1 MTRGS
6 AFLHGIAVAASFLI
20 LPSPSLAGAQSFH
33 DEAKRAA
40 DLVRAGSYGD
50 AAESLEQAFGI
61 LPVPTALYNAAC
73 YRCLAGDTAKA
84 MADLQR
90 AANAGYSDIDLARKD
105 SDLAPLHGSPGWSSA
120 LSRIGAN
127 REGIRAAYDDS
138 FRTRFEQLYYRTLSE
153 YAEADSIRRNFGRG
167 SKEMARFVND
177 TARRDSLDFP
187 ALVDT
192 IRVHGWPGKSAIG
205 SVASGGLYF
214 AFQRAPVGIQEAVLP
229 NLWLSAYAGEV
240 PILVAAEMEDSIRLA
255 TGLPQIFGTQIDTN
269 PDTGEQT
276 VCLTEDPDA
285 VDARRIGAGLDSI
298 RVSLAAFG
306 VTWDPD
312 SMKTRLAARKAAGDE
327 APARKT
333 KPPGR

>member
-1 MTRGS
+1 MIRGS
-6 AFLHGIAVAASFLI
+6 AFLQGIAASACSLMLLF
-20 LPSPSLAGAQSFH
+20 PSFAGAQTFH

-40 DLVRAGSYGD
+40 GLYKAGAYED
-50 AAESLEQAFGI
+50 AAGALETAFGI
-61 LPVPTALYNAAC
+61 LPVPAALYNAAC
-73 YRCLAGDTAKA
+73 YRCLAGDTAKG

-105 SDLAPLHGSPGWSSA
+105 PDLAPLHGTPGWPA
-120 LSRIGAN
+120 VLSRIREN
-127 REGIRAAYDDS
+127 REGVRAAYDDS

-153 YAEADSIRRNFGRG
+153 YADADSIRRNFGRD
-167 SKEMARFVND
+167 SKEMVRFVNE

-192 IRVHGWPGKSAIG
+192 IRTHGWPGKSAIG
-205 SVASGGLYF
+205 AVASGGLYF

-255 TGLPQIFGTQIDTN
+255 TGLPQIYGTQIDTD

-298 RVSLAAFG
+298 RVSLAEFG
-306 VTWDPD
+306 VTWNPD
-312 SMKTRLAARKAAGDE
+312 RMKTRLTARKAGKKV
-327 APARKT
+327 PAKET
-333 KPPGR
+333 KRPR

>member
-1 MTRGS
+1 MIRRS
-6 AFLHGIAVAASFLI
+6 AFLQGIAASACCLMFLT
-20 LPSPSLAGAQSFH
+20 PSVAGAQTFH

-40 DLVRAGSYGD
+40 GLVKAGSYGD
-50 AAESLEQAFGI
+50 AAGSLERAFGI
-61 LPVPTALYNAAC
+61 LPVPAALYNAAC
-73 YRCLAGDTAKA
+73 YRCLAGDTAEA

-90 AANAGYSDIDLARKD
+90 AANAGYSDIDLTRKD
-105 SDLAPLHGSPGWSSA
+105 PDLAPLHGSPAWSSA
-120 LSRIGAN
+120 LSRIRTN
-127 REGIRAAYDDS
+127 REGVLAAYGKS

-153 YAEADSIRRNFGRG
+153 YADADSIRRNFGRD
-167 SKEMARFVND
+167 SKEMVRFVND

-192 IRVHGWPGKSAIG
+192 IRAHGWPGKSAIG

-214 AFQRAPVGIQEAVLP
+214 AFQRAPVGIQEAILP
-229 NLWLSAYAGEV
+229 SLWLSAYAGEV

-255 TGLPQIFGTQIDTN
+255 TGRPQLYGTQIDTN

-298 RVSLAAFG
+298 RVSLAEFG
-306 VTWDPD
+306 VTWNPD
-312 SMKTRLAARKAAGDE
+312 RMKSRLAARKTGEKAPAGD
-327 APARKT
+327 AKHPH
-333 KPPGR
+333 